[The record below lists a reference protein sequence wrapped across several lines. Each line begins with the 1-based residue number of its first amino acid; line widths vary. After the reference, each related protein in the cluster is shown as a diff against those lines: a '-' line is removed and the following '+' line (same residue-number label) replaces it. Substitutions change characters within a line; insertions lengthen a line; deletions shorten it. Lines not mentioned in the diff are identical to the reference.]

1 MSGTL
6 RRWASLEVWWPESVR
21 SQLAP
26 IVSLPAAAA
35 SPVPSAAPR
44 LHLVLADTHA
54 DDAPTPPQTEGG
66 DHAEPPLPPRNDGR
80 GGIMRSWFPH
90 TPRSR

>member
-6 RRWASLEVWWPESVR
+6 RRWASLEGWWAESVR

-26 IVSLPAAAA
+26 IVSLHAAAA

-54 DDAPTPPQTEGG
+54 DDAPTPPR
-66 DHAEPPLPPRNDGR
+66 PR
-80 GGIMRSWFPH
+80 GGIMRSPH
-90 TPRSR
+90 SPRAMMGEG